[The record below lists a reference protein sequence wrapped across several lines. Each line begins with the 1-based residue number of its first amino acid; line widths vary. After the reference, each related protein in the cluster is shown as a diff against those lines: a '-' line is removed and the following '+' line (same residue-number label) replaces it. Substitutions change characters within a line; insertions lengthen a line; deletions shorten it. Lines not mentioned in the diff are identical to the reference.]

1 MIKVVLD
8 TSIIVKSLLYPRKS
22 LPEDIYDR
30 EIKTHKKCRHLIKF
44 LNSKGI
50 ETYLPKVSLVEVVSV
65 LKRHGYPR
73 IALQVLESL
82 SDSYNFI
89 PEDDIFEY
97 CIDIALKTGT
107 SGFDCYFIATSLMLN
122 AILITDD
129 EKMSK
134 HASSIGLTSI
144 LVREMEFE
152 KIEQILMDNVM

>member
-1 MIKVVLD
+1 
-8 TSIIVKSLLYPRKS
+8 
-22 LPEDIYDR
+22 
-30 EIKTHKKCRHLIKF
+30 
-44 LNSKGI
+44 
-50 ETYLPKVSLVEVVSV
+50 VSLVEVVSV